1 MGKWAVSNVRQQ
13 SLRVLF
19 KYEGTFTREFH
30 DVGGWEDLK
39 VISQESRFE
48 EIGMHRLEKDD
59 RNYTKF
65 SRGKDL
71 CHIYGCMPSVAQC
84 VVHSGHT
91 INK

>member
-13 SLRVLF
+13 PLRVLF
-19 KYEGTFTREFH
+19 KGRGTSTREFH
-30 DVGGWEDLK
+30 DAKEDLK

-48 EIGMHRLEKDD
+48 EMRMLRLEKDD

-71 CHIYGCMPSVAQC
+71 CHIYGYMPSV
-84 VVHSGHT
+84 
-91 INK
+91 